1 MNTPYLVLIG
11 VGCLFCAVLFQLLRH
26 QRRMKFLPVLPAVLL
41 AFVVSKVSYVIL
53 QWHFVYPR
61 YGWDAFFQLKA
72 GSFCFVGG
80 AAGAVLGIVLA
91 AYLTHQKPLQA
102 LDAFA
107 PAGAM
112 MVAIARLGEK
122 YLGEIGTANFEA
134 PASLS
139 FMPFALTNEWG
150 ESYPAIFMLSC
161 LFAFIVAI
169 AGLVCPRRPMRSG
182 TLFLH
187 TAFYLALPQI
197 FCESLLAECMKWGFV
212 RVQQILCALV
222 LLAVMVTFC
231 LRKQPRRFLRRFAPV
246 GGLLLGA
253 LGVIGVEF
261 ALDKSGLPMYVG
273 YCAMAVLLL
282 FIALCECM
290 AAKHQKAA

>member
-1 MNTPYLVLIG
+1 MNVAYWVLMG
-11 VGCLFCAVLFQLLRH
+11 FGCLFCAGLFQLRLR
-26 QRRMKFLPVLPAVLL
+26 QRKMTFVPVLPAIVLAL
-41 AFVVSKVSYVIL
+41 VLSKVSYVIL

-61 YGWDAFFQLKA
+61 YGWNAFFQGKI

-80 AAGAVLGIVLA
+80 AAGAVLGIVLGA
-91 AYLTHQKPLQA
+91 FLTHQKPLKV
-102 LDAFA
+102 LDTFA
-107 PAGAM
+107 PAGAL
-112 MVAIARLGEK
+112 MVAIARFGEK
-122 YLGEIGTANFEA
+122 YLGEIGTAQFEA

-161 LFAFIVAI
+161 LFAALVAI
-169 AGLVCPRRPMRSG
+169 YGLASRREKRTG

-222 LLAVMVTFC
+222 LLSVMVLFC
-231 LRKQPRRFLRRFAPV
+231 LRKKQGRFLRRWAPV

-253 LGVIGVEF
+253 IGVIGVEF

-273 YCAMAVLLL
+273 YCAMAILLL
-282 FIALCECM
+282 FIAFCECM
-290 AAKHQKAA
+290 AAKEQQTT